1 MKVAAFS
8 SRGELVPDA
17 LTIELWKTHI
27 QRCVETNQFNPE
39 VDNLILDGIPRNP
52 TQASLLAEAVQVKA
66 LFHLECSNRSELAAR
81 LGRRAVRE
89 NRLDDAAEDVI
100 RHRLEVFE
108 TVSKPLLDFY
118 ENHLVHSIDSQQK
131 PAEVLCEILN
141 RVRKI
146 V

>member
-8 SRGELVPDA
+8 SRGELVPDT

-27 QRCVETNQFNPE
+27 QRCVEMNQFNPE
-39 VDNLILDGIPRNP
+39 ADNLILDGIPRNP
-52 TQASLLAEAVQVKA
+52 VQASLLADTVRVKA
-66 LFHLECSNRSELAAR
+66 LFHLHCSNYSELVAR

-89 NRLDDAAEDVI
+89 NRLDDAAEEVI
-100 RHRLEVFE
+100 RRRLEVFE
-108 TVSKPLLDFY
+108 AASKPLLNFY
-118 ENHLVHSIDSQQK
+118 DGGLVHSIDSQQR

-146 V
+146 M